1 MDAGGM
7 LQGARANKR
16 FLPPQQEGSQMEIER
31 KWLIEGFPAGLPL
44 VAVSWGFRSRR
55 TLTEAG
61 AETIADTA
69 AELLEKLQ

>member
-1 MDAGGM
+1 MGGTSSRCPRASTPGKNFSAADAVYVGDSEVDVST
-7 LQGARANKR
+7 ARN
-16 FLPPQQEGSQMEIER
+16 
-31 KWLIEGFPAGLPL
+31 AGLPL